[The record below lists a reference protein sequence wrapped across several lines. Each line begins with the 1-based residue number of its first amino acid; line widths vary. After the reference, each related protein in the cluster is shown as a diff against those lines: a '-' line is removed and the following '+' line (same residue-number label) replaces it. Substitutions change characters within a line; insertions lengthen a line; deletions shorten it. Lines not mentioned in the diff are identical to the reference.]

1 MAEGTSGDIYR
12 LRGTTLAGYGALSRA
27 MQRQFT
33 DPNRITLSDIG
44 ESIGDEIR
52 TFGQFKEADDEI
64 DDLLTQVEDT
74 SYTDFEGDIDSI
86 SDRGGAVLTTEQH
99 GQIRGILTDLK
110 SDNYDAYYNGD
121 KGDIEAVEGTM
132 TKMQQGILGW
142 LEVGEALPNIQK
154 NAGFTAGMNAEEQH
168 VIGEIA
174 SGRSE
179 LKMDGDNNLVMAVTM
194 PDGKVLDLT
203 KAQFDSIVAENVM
216 PTQWIANE
224 NDRLLAV
231 GMGEGDLDVEKAKS
245 DNMKV
250 LRGKDTPRLP
260 SLLRDK
266 GIIAGTDQSVKDMLK
281 DHPSLKAMEIPV
293 NSETKKYDTNGDD
306 TITIE
311 DFEADDYESL
321 CRLLE
326 TNAPDL
332 AYNIIA
338 EMMTLQQAKMRN
350 QNKAKEENKQ
360 NEAGVKPQDPTLVST
375 EQPGAI
381 QGVSAITPRSIYR
394 EAVNKTRGLQES
406 KINIVDDLRERDR
419 KEAIATGRLVEK
431 DEPFTPPAK
440 PVEEVLPELAN
451 TVYIGNN
458 ITSLKERFERQAK
471 TLGMSDS
478 DVKNIFSGV
487 NPTGVVVKNKD
498 GKYEVRLARENDKE
512 KVLKKSKELTQELSN
527 TSTQ

>member
-12 LRGTTLAGYGALSRA
+12 LRGATLAGYGTLSRA

-33 DPNRITLSDIG
+33 DPDRITLSDIG

-52 TFGQFKEADDEI
+52 TFDQFKKADDEI

-74 SYTDFEGDIDSI
+74 SYADFEGDIDSI

-154 NAGFTAGMNAEEQH
+154 NAGFTAGMTAEEQH

-179 LKMDGDNNLVMAVTM
+179 LKMDADNNLVMAVTM

-216 PTQWIANE
+216 QTDWIANE

-231 GMGEGDLDVEKAKS
+231 GMSEGDLDTEKAYS
-245 DNMKV
+245 DNMRV
-250 LRGKDTPRLP
+250 LKSNDAPKLS
-260 SLLRDK
+260 SLLRDR
-266 GIIAGTDQSVKDMLK
+266 GMVAGTDQSVKDMLK

-321 CRLLE
+321 CKLLE

-332 AYNIIA
+332 AYGIIA

-350 QNKAKEENKQ
+350 QNKAKEQNKQ
-360 NEAGVKPQDPTLVST
+360 EEAGVKPQGEALVST
-375 EQPGAI
+375 ERPGAM
-381 QGVSAITPRSIYR
+381 QGLQTITPSSIYR
-394 EAVNKTRGLQES
+394 EAVEKGGARQSTL
-406 KINIVDDLRERDR
+406 NIVDDLRERDR
-419 KEAIATGRLVEK
+419 EEAIATGRLVEK

-440 PVEEVLPELAN
+440 PVEEVLPKLAN

-471 TLGMSDS
+471 AVGMSDS

-498 GKYEVRLARENDKE
+498 GKYEVRLAREND
-512 KVLKKSKELTQELSN
+512 
-527 TSTQ
+527 